1 MICNSSGPIG
11 PKAITKPGPRH
22 QKKTKTHVACFYMMA
37 FAQAQEE
44 TQPGPLKKIDP
55 KLDVT
60 CVDIANLSDVGIDT
74 RPHPSSKMHIKF
86 YVPGVCICEAF

>member
-11 PKAITKPGPRH
+11 PKAVTKPGSRDK
-22 QKKTKTHVACFYMMA
+22 KKTKTHVACLCVVTSAEAKF
-37 FAQAQEE
+37 E
-44 TQPGPLKKIDP
+44 THPGPLWKMEP

-60 CVDIANLSDVGIDT
+60 CVDIANFPDVGTDT
-74 RPHPSSKMHIKF
+74 KPNPSSKAHIKF